1 MSRGKEC
8 SSCRAYMKTAV
19 KWKNW
24 KEKNKQNIIVN
35 HTAPLIGMCIFITFL
50 LKYFSNFTRATVTH
64 CSHWVGCLLSSFMT
78 WNDPSRLSPACILYT
93 DKHTQS
99 KLFLLIKQL
108 HCWGDFHQWKL
119 HLCLTCSTTSAEEW
133 VCQNELYMEGLWT
146 KALSN

>member
-19 KWKNW
+19 KWKNQ
-24 KEKNKQNIIVN
+24 KEKKPKHNRKPHSPFDRNV
-35 HTAPLIGMCIFITFL
+35 
-50 LKYFSNFTRATVTH
+50 YFH
-64 CSHWVGCLLSSFMT
+64 Y
-78 WNDPSRLSPACILYT
+78 LSPEIFLKFQTSNSDALFPLSGLSAQQLYDLEWPFQT
-93 DKHTQS
+93 FPCLHPLHRQTHT